1 MSLSDTIKLL
11 EPLIQKL
18 HDNYGSPL
26 LISEPCMEGA
36 LAWYD
41 TLNNTLNI
49 TSDLSKWSVELLY
62 VLPLHEKV
70 HQLSNGLVDN
80 YHKGYHDESFR
91 FIFENISGMKTFHN
105 EKVGW
110 QFVEKVGD
118 KYIAWLK
125 DKQKVIDLIMN
136 LISMC
141 EKQEQPDNE
150 KKENGDGD
158 TKNGDGDTK
167 NGGGDTKNGE
177 HNTKNGGGEKTREQ
191 KINEIL
197 LEQAK
202 AETGESDIDLA
213 PSKEKE
219 TDSEYHGVVSDIKV
233 GNGKKV
239 FKI

>member
-1 MSLSDTIKLL
+1 MEKMSLSDTIKLL

-26 LISEPCMEGA
+26 LISEPCMERA

-41 TLNNTLNI
+41 ILNNTLNI

-80 YHKGYHDESFR
+80 CHKGYHDESFR
-91 FIFENISGMKTFHN
+91 FIFENITGMKTFHN

-118 KYIAWLK
+118 KYIAWL
-125 DKQKVIDLIMN
+125 
-136 LISMC
+136 
-141 EKQEQPDNE
+141 NE

-158 TKNGDGDTK
+158 TKNGDGD
-167 NGGGDTKNGE
+167 
-177 HNTKNGGGEKTREQ
+177 TKNGGGEKTREQ

-202 AETGESDIDLA
+202 AESGEKNLDLT

>member
-1 MSLSDTIKLL
+1 MLKMSLSDTIKLL

-41 TLNNTLNI
+41 TINNTLNI

-70 HQLSNGLVDN
+70 HQLSNGLVEN

-150 KKENGDGD
+150 NKENGDGD
-158 TKNGDGDTK
+158 
-167 NGGGDTKNGE
+167 
-177 HNTKNGGGEKTREQ
+177 TKNGGGEKTREQ
-191 KINEIL
+191 KINKIL

>member
-1 MSLSDTIKLL
+1 MEKMSFSDTIKLV

-18 HDNYGSPL
+18 HDNYGSHL
-26 LISEPCMEGA
+26 LISEPFMEGT

-150 KKENGDGD
+150 KS
-158 TKNGDGDTK
+158 DTK
-167 NGGGDTKNGE
+167 NGGGEENENGDS
-177 HNTKNGGGEKTREQ
+177 EKTSEQ

-202 AETGESDIDLA
+202 AESGEKDLDLT
-213 PSKEKE
+213 PSKDQE
-219 TDSEYHGVVSDIKV
+219 TKGEYRGITSDIKV
-233 GNGKKV
+233 GSGKKV

>member
-1 MSLSDTIKLL
+1 MLKMSLSDTIKLL

-41 TLNNTLNI
+41 TINNTLNI

-70 HQLSNGLVDN
+70 HQLSNGLVEN

-150 KKENGDGD
+150 NKENGDGD
-158 TKNGDGDTK
+158 
-167 NGGGDTKNGE
+167 
-177 HNTKNGGGEKTREQ
+177 TKNGGGEKTREQ